1 MNPLVWSTVMLRAD
15 AARALD
21 PFTRPDLLYAE
32 DFDLYHRV
40 QPLGRAQNEQPG
52 LLDLDAR
59 AGDHLL
65 HVGEVRQPL
74 LQGAGVEFNRIAGP
88 STFNVA
94 AGLGSAGAQQQ
105 GQPSSSTS
113 AATSAAKAARPL
125 WSELSPKQ
133 QAVLAPI
140 AAEWDNLDTVRRK
153 KWVTIANRYP
163 KMQPDEQMRLQNR
176 MQAWAGQ
183 SARLARAEPA
193 GALLQSLWDDAQR
206 FLSGA

>member
-1 MNPLVWSTVMLRAD
+1 MGK
-15 AARALD
+15 AARALIAA
-21 PFTRPDLLYAE
+21 LL
-32 DFDLYHRV
+32 
-40 QPLGRAQNEQPG
+40 
-52 LLDLDAR
+52 
-59 AGDHLL
+59 
-65 HVGEVRQPL
+65 
-74 LQGAGVEFNRIAGP
+74 I
-88 STFNVA
+88 A

-176 MQAWAGQ
+176 MQAWATLTPAERRE
-183 SARLARAEPA
+183 ARENYKTLRQLPRPPRGELRQKWDQHKQAPVPA
-193 GALLQSLWDDAQR
+193 PEAAAGDTP
-206 FLSGA
+206 GK